1 MRYWHVGVTVTDVDI
16 CDLTF
21 TKRFYVLMRPVTEIW
36 PRPPRGRPLVSHVLW
51 NHGACPPSHSSPT
64 TPNPRLPPPPALHHC
79 EFPPYLCLCLMGSP
93 CFGSIADVVQSH
105 GGVFMDSSYPSSP
118 VTGPLSRG
126 QRRAS
131 EVSIASQ
138 VSGMADSYTASNIAN
153 SKCSQHQPASFS
165 LFLALT
171 QTLVVILLPPSF
183 SPPYFSPYFLSFFP
197 TLLLHLLSQTP
208 PPPRY
213 SDSTHTPRHSWSSL
227 LGLIDVNSPLLFFL
241 LLLLSPTRHLHL

>member
-1 MRYWHVGVTVTDVDI
+1 MWTFVILHSRSVFLCTHAPSYRN
-16 CDLTF
+16 LTSAA
-21 TKRFYVLMRPVTEIW
+21 MRPPSGFTCPLKPWCLPAVTFLSRH
-36 PRPPRGRPLVSHVLW
+36 PKPTS
-51 NHGACPPSHSSPT
+51 PS
-64 TPNPRLPPPPALHHC
+64 PPPALHHC

>member
-1 MRYWHVGVTVTDVDI
+1 MWTFVILHSRSVFMFSCAQLQKSDLGRHVAAFWFHMSSETMVPARRHI
-16 CDLTF
+16 PL
-21 TKRFYVLMRPVTEIW
+21 
-36 PRPPRGRPLVSHVLW
+36 PPPQTHVSL
-51 NHGACPPSHSSPT
+51 
-64 TPNPRLPPPPALHHC
+64 PPPALHHC

-208 PPPRY
+208 PPHRY

>member
-1 MRYWHVGVTVTDVDI
+1 MWTFVILHSLNVFLCTHAPSYRN
-16 CDLTF
+16 LT
-21 TKRFYVLMRPVTEIW
+21 LAAMW
-36 PRPPRGRPLVSHVLW
+36 
-51 NHGACPPSHSSPT
+51 PPSGFTCPLKPWCLPAVTFLSRHPKPTSPS
-64 TPNPRLPPPPALHHC
+64 PALHHC

-171 QTLVVILLPPSF
+171 QTLVV
-183 SPPYFSPYFLSFFP
+183 
-197 TLLLHLLSQTP
+197 TLLLPLSLHLTFLPVFSLFFRLSSFIFSLNP

-213 SDSTHTPRHSWSSL
+213 SHSTHTPRHSWSSL
-227 LGLIDVNSPLLFFL
+227 LSLIDVNSPLLFFFFYIL
-241 LLLLSPTRHLHL
+241 CSAQRNTCIYNEAVSW